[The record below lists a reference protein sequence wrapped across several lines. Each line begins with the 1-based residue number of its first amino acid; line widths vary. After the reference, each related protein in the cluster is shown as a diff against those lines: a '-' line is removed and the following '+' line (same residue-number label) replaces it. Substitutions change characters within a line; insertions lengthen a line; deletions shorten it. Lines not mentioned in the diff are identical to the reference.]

1 MKKRALTLLLA
12 LAMCLSL
19 CTPVMA
25 EEVTP
30 ERTIVYTTTAE
41 ERDAIFEAEV
51 EKGSWKRWRRK
62 YAMPS
67 EEMVFMKRT
76 IFPDRKSTRL
86 NSSHNLRS
94 RMPSSA

>member
-12 LAMCLSL
+12 LVMCLSL

-51 EKGSWKRWRRK
+51 EKLSQLF
-62 YAMPS
+62 P
-67 EEMVFMKRT
+67 MVLQEKLGINIRVR
-76 IFPDRKSTRL
+76 I
-86 NSSHNLRS
+86 
-94 RMPSSA
+94 